1 MIVALRSA
9 NGRFMPGSAS
19 VCILTSRKAR
29 EQHGNSHEELQAL
42 SDAISTLKVFK
53 SCRAAELRRRMQW
66 NSAIDSTAS
75 ACRPV
80 FQEPYRRQ
88 WLRPDTGGY
97 YQRFCLSIR
106 ALFESNVPIFG
117 ISKRLPSTSM
127 SNTRP
132 SLIQRTLSS
141 EFRTANSLRP
151 RSVSASQ

>member
-1 MIVALRSA
+1 
-9 NGRFMPGSAS
+9 MPESAS

-88 WLRPDTGGY
+88 WLPPDTGGVLPKV
-97 YQRFCLSIR
+97 LSEHPC
-106 ALFESNVPIFG
+106 AL
-117 ISKRLPSTSM
+117 R
-127 SNTRP
+127 
-132 SLIQRTLSS
+132 IQRAYIRNLKTIAVDVD
-141 EFRTANSLRP
+141 E
-151 RSVSASQ
+151 